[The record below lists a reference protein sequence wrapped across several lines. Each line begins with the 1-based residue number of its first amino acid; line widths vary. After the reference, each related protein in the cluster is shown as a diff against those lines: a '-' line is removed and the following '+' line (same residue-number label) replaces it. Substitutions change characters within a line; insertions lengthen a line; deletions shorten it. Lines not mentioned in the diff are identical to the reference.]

1 MKTSETASLAQLLD
15 IMARLR
21 DRARGCPWDLE
32 QTFATIARYTIE
44 EAYEVA
50 DAIERNDLA
59 DLKDELGDLLFQVVF
74 HARMAEEAGAFAFD
88 DVVRAICDKMV
99 RRHPHVFGETRIA
112 SSAEQTELWEKIKS
126 EERAAAPQGG
136 ASLGRPPRGVPLRGL
151 PRGVL
156 DDVPVGLPALT
167 RAAKLGKRAASV
179 GFDWPDTAGV
189 RAKVD
194 EELAELD
201 AAVAAGDDA
210 GAAAEMGDLLFTVAN
225 WCRHL
230 ELDPETCVRAANRK
244 FAGRFRTVE
253 EAVASSGREWTEHDA
268 AELDALWE
276 RAKAHSRQ

>member
-1 MKTSETASLAQLLD
+1 MTTEADKTPLAELLR

-21 DRARGCPWDLE
+21 DRERGCPWDLE
-32 QTFATIARYTIE
+32 QTFATIAPYTIE

-50 DAIERNDLA
+50 DAIARNDLA

-88 DVVRAICDKMV
+88 DVAQAICDKML
-99 RRHPHVFGETRIA
+99 RRHPHVFGSREVG
-112 SSAEQTELWEKIKS
+112 SSAQLSELWEQIKR
-126 EERAAAPQGG
+126 EERAAAAQG
-136 ASLGRPPRGVPLRGL
+136 
-151 PRGVL
+151 GVL

-167 RAAKLGKRAASV
+167 RATKLGKRAASV

-201 AAVAAGDDA
+201 EAVAASDDSA
-210 GAAAEMGDLLFTVAN
+210 VAAEMGDLLFTIAN

-230 ELDPETCVRAANRK
+230 QLDPETCLRGANEK
-244 FAGRFRTVE
+244 FATRFRAVE
-253 EAVASSGREWTEHDA
+253 GEVASEGRDWPSYDA
-268 AELDALWE
+268 AELDLLWT
-276 RAKAHSRQ
+276 RAKARSAR